1 MLQRIQTVYLLIVA
15 GLMTALCFS
24 PLATYAADGNEGS
37 VVAFADFWW
46 IGALFAIGALLAFVV
61 VWLYK
66 NRMLQVRLLCAE
78 MVLLV
83 GAQIFALWY
92 AIGFTN
98 NVKALGAN
106 VMTGIETPT
115 FFPVVCLI
123 LTWLAIRA
131 ILKDERLVRSL
142 DRIR

>member
-15 GLMTALCFS
+15 GLMTALCFT
-24 PLATYAADGNEGS
+24 PMATYAADGAEG
-37 VVAFADFWW
+37 VFVAFDFWW
-46 IGALFAIGALLAFVV
+46 IGALFALAALLAFVV

-83 GAQIFALWY
+83 GAQIFSLWY

-98 NVKALGAN
+98 NVKALGEIT
-106 VMTGIETPT
+106 MTSIKTST

-123 LTWLAIRA
+123 LVWLAIRG